1 MEMSIMDNIKK
12 EYAME
17 QDSFYGKMVIHMMGN
32 GKMEK
37 KMDKDNIIQFKEIS
51 IQENMLMVKKKG
63 LEF

>member
-17 QDSFYGKMVIHMMGN
+17 QDSFY